1 MKNLL
6 YLFSLAV
13 LVASCA
19 EAESDY
25 LFELKAPEETQ
36 INFENTLNF
45 SNEFNVYTYRN
56 FYNGGGVSIGDI
68 NNDGWSDIY
77 LTSNQNQNKLYLNKG
92 GFVFEDIT
100 DSAGV
105 GGSRAWS
112 TGVTMADVNADGL
125 LDIYVCN
132 SGDVAGDNK
141 QNELFINKGDGKF
154 EELAEDYGLADPGY
168 STHASFFDYDKDG
181 DLDVYLL
188 NNSYQAIGSFD
199 LRRNERPKRDEL
211 GGDKLLENRDG
222 VFVDVSEKAGIY
234 GSVIGFGLGVT
245 VGDLNNDGWE
255 DIYVSNDFFERD
267 YLYINNQ
274 DGTFSEKL
282 TESIGS
288 ISGASMGADMADIDN
303 DGAADIFVTEMLPS
317 EYERLKSVTTFE
329 NWDKYKYNVDNDYFH
344 QFTRNTLQLNNADG
358 TFSEIGRLAGV
369 EASDWSWGALFF
381 DMNNDGLR
389 DLFIANGIYRD
400 LTDQD
405 YLQYVS
411 SEEVLSSIVSG
422 DEVDYAKLV
431 DIIPSRP
438 VKNHAYINQGNLEF
452 FNDEQTGLCTP
463 SFSNGSA
470 YGDLDNDGDLDL
482 VVNNVNM
489 PLFVYENHSER
500 NPNNNYLQFK
510 LKGSG
515 QNTQA
520 IGARVWVSQGDQSYY
535 LHHQPIRGF
544 QSSMDLVLHQ
554 GLALSIPAEVRVEWP
569 NGTTTQLSDVQINTR
584 LEILQPEL
592 EGGPNETDADRVIE
606 NLFDRISV
614 TDAPVHQEN
623 LFIDFNR
630 NRLWPH
636 MLSTPGPRMV
646 AGDLNQD
653 GLTEILMPGAKDLT
667 SSLYQ
672 LEEGQLKAVA
682 DFSLEGEKP
691 SELVAPH
698 LFDADGDSDLDLYA
712 GNGGVEFSKFIPY
725 LADVLYLNDGKGN
738 FSKSEATL
746 PTATNFFNTGAVV
759 SGDIDNDGDLDL
771 FVGERALA
779 DAYGLP
785 GSGHILI
792 NDGSG
797 QFIDETASWSASL
810 NEVGLITSA
819 AMIDLESDGDLD
831 LVVVGEYMGV
841 RVFKNQGGQFVDA
854 NLELTAYKGWWQA
867 IETADFNGDG
877 VIDFLVGN
885 HGLNSRFE
893 ASEKAPIRLYLNDF
907 DQNEQID
914 PVLSFM
920 REDGKYYPYDLRHN
934 LIDQMK
940 PLKKKFPDYASF
952 KDASVEQMF
961 TKEQLETSVVREV
974 TNLSSAVFLSQP
986 DGTYTYE
993 PLPLKAQFAPIYALA
1008 VGDFDGDGDIDA
1020 LAGGNLYKT
1029 KPEIG
1034 RYDALQGVYLEND
1047 GKGHFSIPQGGRGFK
1062 LGGEIRSILTL
1073 DNKIVVGRNSDTLAL
1088 FNYAKN

>member
-1 MKNLL
+1 
-6 YLFSLAV
+6 
-13 LVASCA
+13 
-19 EAESDY
+19 
-25 LFELKAPEETQ
+25 
-36 INFENTLNF
+36 
-45 SNEFNVYTYRN
+45 
-56 FYNGGGVSIGDI
+56 
-68 NNDGWSDIY
+68 
-77 LTSNQNQNKLYLNKG
+77 
-92 GFVFEDIT
+92 
-100 DSAGV
+100 
-105 GGSRAWS
+105 
-112 TGVTMADVNADGL
+112 
-125 LDIYVCN
+125 
-132 SGDVAGDNK
+132 
-141 QNELFINKGDGKF
+141 
-154 EELAEDYGLADPGY
+154 
-168 STHASFFDYDKDG
+168 
-181 DLDVYLL
+181 
-188 NNSYQAIGSFD
+188 
-199 LRRNERPKRDEL
+199 
-211 GGDKLLENRDG
+211 
-222 VFVDVSEKAGIY
+222 
-234 GSVIGFGLGVT
+234 
-245 VGDLNNDGWE
+245 
-255 DIYVSNDFFERD
+255 
-267 YLYINNQ
+267 
-274 DGTFSEKL
+274 
-282 TESIGS
+282 
-288 ISGASMGADMADIDN
+288 
-303 DGAADIFVTEMLPS
+303 
-317 EYERLKSVTTFE
+317 
-329 NWDKYKYNVDNDYFH
+329 
-344 QFTRNTLQLNNADG
+344 
-358 TFSEIGRLAGV
+358 
-369 EASDWSWGALFF
+369 
-381 DMNNDGLR
+381 MNNDGLR

-411 SEEVLSSIVSG
+411 SEEVLNSIVSG

-438 VKNHAYINQGNLEF
+438 VKNHAYINQGDLQF
-452 FNDEQTGLCTP
+452 FNDQQTGLCTP

-520 IGARVWVSQGDQSYY
+520 IGARVWVSQGDQTYY

-584 LEILQPEL
+584 LELLQPEV
-592 EGGPNETDADRVIE
+592 EEGPNKSDVDTAIE
-606 NLFDRISV
+606 HLFERLSI

-636 MLSTPGPRMV
+636 MLSTPGPRIT
-646 AGDLNQD
+646 AGDVNQD
-653 GLTEILMPGAKDLT
+653 GVTEILVPGAKDFT

-672 LEEGQLKAVA
+672 LQEGQLKAVT
-682 DFSLEGEKP
+682 DFSLDGEKP

-698 LFDADGDSDLDLYA
+698 FFDADGDGDLDLYA

-738 FSKSEATL
+738 LTKSTANL

-759 SGDIDNDGDLDL
+759 SGDLDNDGDQDL

-785 GSGHILI
+785 ASGHILI

-797 QFIDETASWSASL
+797 QFTDETATWSASL
-810 NEVGLITSA
+810 NEIGLITSA

-841 RVFKNQGGQFVDA
+841 RVFKNDSNKLVESHQ
-854 NLELTAYKGWWQA
+854 ELAPFKGWWQTLD
-867 IETADFNGDG
+867 TADFNGDG
-877 VIDFLVGN
+877 VVDFLVGN

-961 TKEQLETSVVREV
+961 TKEQLETSVVQEV

-986 DGTYTYE
+986 DGTYAYE